1 MDLEHVT
8 NVLST
13 NIKGGGFMVRK
24 VETVSSVPKKGLG
37 KERTKTLWNRNN
49 APTKRAFDSFLQE
62 ETKKIQK

>member
-1 MDLEHVT
+1 
-8 NVLST
+8 
-13 NIKGGGFMVRK
+13 MVRK

-37 KERTKTLWNRNN
+37 KERTKALWNRNN